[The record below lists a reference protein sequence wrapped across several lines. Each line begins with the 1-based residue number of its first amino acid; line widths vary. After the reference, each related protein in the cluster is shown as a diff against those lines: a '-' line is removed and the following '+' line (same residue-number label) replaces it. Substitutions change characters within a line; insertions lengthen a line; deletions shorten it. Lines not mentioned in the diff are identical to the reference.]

1 VQPPLARVLADL
13 GDRLAE
19 LRGERGWTQQ
29 VAAERLAWGVRDYR
43 AVELGTRNLTIET
56 VVTISRVFNV
66 SLADLFGRPASRAAR
81 GPGRPRIERAAA
93 EATRASPRRRAP
105 KSEDG

>member
-19 LRGERGWTQQ
+19 LRAERGWTQQ
-29 VAAERLAWGVRDYR
+29 VAAERLGWGVRDYR
-43 AVELGTRNLTIET
+43 AVELGVRNLTIES

-66 SLADLFGRPASRAAR
+66 NLADLFGRPTSRAAR
-81 GPGRPRIERAAA
+81 GPGRPRVERAAA
-93 EATRASPRRRAP
+93 EAATANRRPRAAKP
-105 KSEDG
+105 G